1 MNNKTKI
8 IGCLILIAL
17 MVVFGIFL
25 YDKLPDK
32 VPSHFNA
39 KGEVDGYSSRTAS
52 IIMMPILTL
61 VLLGFFLLIPK
72 IEVFKENLKS
82 FIKQYYGFI
91 IVFTLFMFILHI
103 TLLLRAIGYNINM
116 ADFITFLIALLFGY
130 IGLIM
135 QKFKRNFF
143 VGIRTPWTL
152 SNDVV
157 WKKTHELG
165 SKTFVINSLI
175 LLLSLFLSSGLAMWV
190 LIVSVLLNVI
200 ILVVYSYVIYDKEI
214 KTLKSSKPYKQS

>member
-1 MNNKTKI
+1 MKNKIKLI
-8 IGCLILIAL
+8 ICVMLIIL
-17 MVVFGIFL
+17 MFGFGLLL
-25 YDKLPDK
+25 YNKLPDK

-39 KGEVDGYSSRTAS
+39 EGQVDGYSSRMAS
-52 IIMMPILTL
+52 VIMMPILTI

-82 FIKQYYGFI
+82 FIKQYYSFI
-91 IVFTLFMFILHI
+91 VAFTLFMFMIHI
-103 TLLLRAIGYNINM
+103 TLLLNAVGYNINM

-143 VGIRTPWTL
+143 IGIRTPWTL
-152 SNDVV
+152 SNDNV

-165 SKTFVINSLI
+165 SKTFIINSLI
-175 LLLSLFLSSGLAMWV
+175 ILLSLLLPPGLAIWI
-190 LIVSVLLNVI
+190 LIISVLLNGI

-214 KTLKSSKPYKQS
+214 KKLKSSKPYK